1 MKAYHGKPRKRR
13 IIGNG
18 LATAADMIGRIEP
31 GCEIACM
38 TAGQYGFIE
47 ILNHLLNQIGPSHCI
62 ICTWT
67 ANYMNIKK
75 ALAFCSD
82 SRLLSCRWMA
92 DKTFATRKPELSQ
105 HLVACFGADCINTA
119 SNHGKFILL
128 YNDHWSLVL
137 RTSMNLDEPPMI
149 EFFQISDD
157 KEFMQYV
164 KTRCGD
170 IFTGQ
175 LNVTYK
181 KKAKPIN
188 INILEL
194 KL

>member
-13 IIGNG
+13 IIGND
-18 LATAADMIGRIEP
+18 LATAGDMIGPIEP

-75 ALAFCSD
+75 AMSFCRD
-82 SRLLSCRWMA
+82 SRLLSCKWMA
-92 DKTFATRKPELSQ
+92 DKSFASRKPDLAN
-105 HLVACFGADCINTA
+105 HLVTYFGERCIFTA
-119 SNHGKFILL
+119 ANHGKFILL
-128 YNDHWSLVL
+128 YNDAYSLVL

-157 KEFMQYV
+157 RDFLEYV
-164 KTRCGD
+164 LECCAT
-170 IFTGQ
+170 IFSSST
-175 LNVTYK
+175 VSAK
-181 KKAKPIN
+181 KKDKQKTGLIE
-188 INILEL
+188 IKI
-194 KL
+194 